1 MWMQSQIVGYLERE
15 DDELQREVGR
25 QANDQHFQCYFLTGC
40 SHVVQITDQLKSPLG
55 SSVAIAKTPLL
66 QQRAFSS
73 ADTYTLPFV
82 TLKSFHGVIDR
93 TSSTTT
99 SSNNNHACRLAG
111 LAFAATAWM
120 GLSMW
125 PLEALAM
132 VYQSGDNWKV
142 SDSVISSSKIA
153 EPLEKSSSELLVDSQ
168 SIVTSEM
175 ETLVG
180 NVPSIQPPNEG
191 LNSPWVPKIKG
202 LKNGNEGKRRMVI
215 KRPPWTM
222 SELEMVLPDLQ
233 GKPKPFPRTQGQVPP
248 FWPATNIVDHRE
260 ADDID
265 DSKQERDQLVPSQAA
280 SSTLAH
286 GLQEIHDSNSNQS
299 PPPPQQ
305 DEVPKK
311 KARSCFTL

>member
-1 MWMQSQIVGYLERE
+1 MAASPF
-15 DDELQREVGR
+15 
-25 QANDQHFQCYFLTGC
+25 NN
-40 SHVVQITDQLKSPLG
+40 PLG

-66 QQRAFSS
+66 HQRAFSS
-73 ADTYTLPFV
+73 ADTYTLPFFTV
-82 TLKSFHGVIDR
+82 KSFHGVVDR
-93 TSSTTT
+93 TSSTPT
-99 SSNNNHACRLAG
+99 SSNNNHACRLAS

-142 SDSVISSSKIA
+142 SDSVISSSSIA
-153 EPLEKSSSELLVDSQ
+153 EPLEKSSSELLVDSE
-168 SIVTSEM
+168 SIAMSEM

-180 NVPSIQPPNEG
+180 NVPSIQPLNEG
-191 LNSPWVPKIKG
+191 PNSPWVPKIKG
-202 LKNGNEGKRRMVI
+202 LKNGNIESKRRMVI
-215 KRPPWTM
+215 KCPPWTM
-222 SELEMVLPDLQ
+222 SELEMVLPNLQ

-248 FWPATNIVDHRE
+248 FWPATDIVDHR
-260 ADDID
+260 ASD
-265 DSKQERDQLVPSQAA
+265 DSKQERDQLALAQAA

-286 GLQEIHDSNSNQS
+286 GLQEIHDPNTNQS

-305 DEVPKK
+305 DELPKK